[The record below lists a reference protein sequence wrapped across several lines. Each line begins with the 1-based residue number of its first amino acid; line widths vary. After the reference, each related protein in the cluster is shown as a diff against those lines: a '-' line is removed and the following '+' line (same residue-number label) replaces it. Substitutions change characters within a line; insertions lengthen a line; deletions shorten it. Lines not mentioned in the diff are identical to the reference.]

1 MSASLPEEPSPAQR
15 WFALAIEDLAAAR
28 VLIAEGSVAL
38 RIAGFLAQQAAEKA
52 LKAGLF
58 AASVGVPRIHG
69 LNQLL
74 ARYPSVGA
82 PDVDPDDLDLLDP
95 WVIDGDTLPISRT
108 SDAPTPT
115 NCCLP
120 PSALLTPSRLRNQ
133 ASNQAPETTKPPNN
147 PNRPSSPFLRKSIE
161 HGSRSFSH
169 RMQVRCNRAVGL
181 TM

>member
-1 MSASLPEEPSPAQR
+1 MSAPLPKEPSPAQR

-58 AASVGVPRIHG
+58 AASIAVPRIHG

-95 WVIDGDTLPISRT
+95 WVIDGRHAADLPDLGRT
-108 SDAPTPT
+108 DADELLLAAQRVV
-115 NCCLP
+115 NAVEASQ
-120 PSALLTPSRLRNQ
+120 PSLKPIARDNQ
-133 ASNQAPETTKPPNN
+133 AEEQTK
-147 PNRPSSPFLRKSIE
+147 STE
-161 HGSRSFSH
+161 
-169 RMQVRCNRAVGL
+169 
-181 TM
+181 

>member
-147 PNRPSSPFLRKSIE
+147 PNRPSSRFLRN
-161 HGSRSFSH
+161 RSNTGLDRF
-169 RMQVRCNRAVGL
+169 RTECRCAAIAPL
-181 TM
+181 D